1 MTGWLPQEAAEA
13 TIARLFPAA
22 DPFATD
28 PVGWI
33 EQRLGEHLWSKQR
46 EIAESVVANRY
57 TAVRSAHS
65 TGKSFL
71 AARLIAWHIGAHPV
85 GDAFAVWTA
94 PTAEQT
100 TAILGRELGKAH
112 DAARLPGR
120 VTLDAKWYL
129 RRGGGEELVAYGR
142 KPHES
147 VAFQGIH
154 ARHVLVVVDEAS
166 GIEPALWEAI
176 DSLATSATA
185 RVLAIGNPTDPA
197 SHFRKLFLPG
207 SGWHQIHVDGLESP
221 NFTEE
226 TVPPAVGEVLISPE
240 WVGER
245 RAQWGEDSP
254 QWQSRIR
261 GEFPEVSEDTLIA
274 PAWIEAAQHR
284 VLPGLARGRFGVDVS
299 RMGGDETVIYR
310 NRGGVVRLVWAG
322 SKQDTMATAG
332 RVAQTLREQP
342 NVPAVI
348 DAIGVGAGVLDRL
361 HEQGLDVVAFE
372 SSGRPAN
379 PVRFANRR
387 AECWWRVRELFEQGL
402 IDLDPVDELLAAQLG
417 AVKWELNSSGQ
428 ILIESKDRLR
438 SRGVRSPDRADA
450 VVMSFWGADWDWTPL
465 SEVDQILQRQ
475 RLEGDREHDR
485 VLESS
490 FSSRAAGAI
499 DFQQVKW

>member
-57 TAVRSAHS
+57 TAVRSAHA
-65 TGKSFL
+65 TGKTHIAS
-71 AARLIAWHIGAHPV
+71 RLIAHWLSVHPIGE
-85 GDAFAVWTA
+85 AFAIVTA
-94 PTAEQT
+94 PTAVQIS
-100 TAILGRELGKAH
+100 AVLFRELRVAH
-112 DAARLPGR
+112 HKGQL
-120 VTLDAKWYL
+120 
-129 RRGGGEELVAYGR
+129 GGYITQGSDPMWKTDSGEIIALGR
-142 KPHES
+142 KPQDADPT
-147 VAFQGIH
+147 AFQGIH
-154 ARHVLVVVDEAS
+154 ARFVLVVIDEAC
-166 GIEPALWEAI
+166 GVPAALYEAV
-176 DSLATSATA
+176 DSLATSESA

-197 SHFRKLFLPG
+197 SHFAEICKPG
-207 SGWHQIHVDGLESP
+207 SGWNSIHVDGLESP
-221 NFTEE
+221 NFTGEE
-226 TVPPAVGEVLISPE
+226 VPDSLAELLISPT
-240 WVGER
+240 WVEERER
-245 RAQWGEDSP
+245 RWGATSP
-254 QWQSRIR
+254 QFQARVR
-261 GEFPEVSEDTLIA
+261 GEFPDLSDDTLIA

-284 VLPGLARGRFGVDVS
+284 ALPGLARGRFGVDVS

-342 NVPAVI
+342 GVPAVI

-361 HEQGLDVVAFE
+361 HEQGLDVVPFE

-379 PVRFANRR
+379 PMRFANRR
-387 AECWWRVRELFEQGL
+387 AECWWRVRDLFEQGL
-402 IDLDPVDELLAAQLG
+402 IDLDPADELLAAQLG

-428 ILIESKDRLR
+428 ILIESKDRMR

-450 VVMSFWGADWDWTPL
+450 VVMSFWGGWDWAPL
-465 SEVDQILQRQ
+465 GEIDQILLRQ
-475 RLEGDREHDR
+475 RVEQASEQDR
-485 VLESS
+485 VLEAS
-490 FSSRAAGAI
+490 FSSRTGGAV
-499 DFQQVKW
+499 DFRQVKW